1 MLTTFSLGAE
11 IDVATGDE
19 LAGAKGA
26 ILSSLAGSQEP
37 RPIRL
42 TMAGAAYGVSPQVI
56 DLGRPPRGRIWG
68 VIACTLVGADSF
80 TAMTGSG
87 IVNTTGSVGIA
98 AGANAT
104 LFLSNNGDTLSGFDI
119 VFAPP
124 AAAFIATITVGN
136 LLGTSNIVYTYTVP
150 VGGSTFSERYPN
162 PLSAVGPGAQISINV
177 AAVAGGSAGS
187 IIAFGQH
194 VTGTPLCSLFVGDIS
209 NYGLLQCRVPALN
222 VPSFN
227 TFTSDGLWVHDSESL
242 FIVTNGVLAGAQ
254 VAAIAQIEE
263 WRESEISMSD
273 GS

>member
-19 LAGAKGA
+19 LSGAKGA
-26 ILSSLAGSQEP
+26 ILSSLSDSKEP
-37 RPIRL
+37 RPLRL

-80 TAMTGSG
+80 TALTGSG
-87 IVNTTGSVGIA
+87 VSNTTGSVGITA
-98 AGANAT
+98 AASAV
-104 LFLSNNGDTLSGFDI
+104 LFLSNNGDTLTGFDI
-119 VFAPP
+119 VFSPP
-124 AAAFIATITVGN
+124 AAAFVATITVGN
-136 LLGTSNIVYTYTVP
+136 LLGTSNIVYTYPVP
-150 VGGSTFSERYPN
+150 VGGGTFSERYPN
-162 PLSAVGPGAQISINV
+162 PLSSVGPGAQISIAV
-177 AAVAGGSAGS
+177 AAVVGGSAGS

-194 VTGTPLCSLFVGDIS
+194 VTSPPLCSFFVGDIS
-209 NYGLLQCRVPALN
+209 NYGLLQCRVPALT

-227 TFTSDGLWVHDSESL
+227 TFTADGLWVHDSESL
-242 FIVTNGVLAGAQ
+242 FIVTNGVAAGSQ
-254 VAAIAQIEE
+254 VAAVAQIEE